1 MFSLAS
7 ENKLQHNYL
16 VQYTFTL
23 TNLLWGPFK
32 FIYVKFHS
40 IVFFLAVTEKKKKT
54 SASAHSISRP
64 HCHSWL
70 IIQRPKKQ
78 LF

>member
-40 IVFFLAVTEKKKKT
+40 IVFFLLSLKKKT